1 MKQNYFINAL
11 AAILFFFA
19 VGLGAIYIFPWGNVD
34 WGKVSLIQDNLI
46 VVTGTS
52 KEQKRNEIA
61 RFTAGASAVNDDRDT
76 AVNEV
81 NGIVTKITEAV
92 KTFGVKDEDIKTSN
106 LSIYQEEENYYEEGV
121 QKRRKGQW
129 RVSNNVEVVLRNVD
143 EASQLADILTKNGAT
158 NVYGPML
165 TLDDSQKAGD
175 ELLASAIEDAREKAE
190 IMAEAAGGSL
200 GEVVSVVE
208 GSSPTSIYR
217 AMSEMGGGGG
227 IPIEPGS
234 SMVSKSVVVSFR
246 LK

>member
-1 MKQNYFINAL
+1 MKQNYFVNIL
-11 AAILFFFA
+11 AGILFFFA
-19 VGLGAIYIFPWGNVD
+19 VGLGAIYMFPWGNMN
-34 WGKVSLIQDNLI
+34 WGRVSIQNNLI

-61 RFTAGASAVNDDRDT
+61 RFTAGASSVNDDRDT
-76 AVNEV
+76 AVSEV
-81 NGIVTKITEAV
+81 NEIVVKITEAV
-92 KTFGVKDEDIKTSN
+92 KTFGIKEADIKTSN
-106 LSIYQEEENYYEEGV
+106 LSIYQEEESYWENGV

-129 RVSNNVEVVLRNVD
+129 RVSNNIEVVLRNVD

-165 TLDDSQKAGD
+165 SLDDSQKAAD

-190 IMAEAAGGSL
+190 IMAEAAGGVL

-208 GSSPTSIYR
+208 GSSATSVYR
-217 AMSEMGGGGG
+217 SMVFEGGGGG

-234 SMVSKSVVVSFR
+234 STVSKSVVVSFR

>member
-1 MKQNYFINAL
+1 MKQNYFINIL
-11 AAILFFFA
+11 AAVLFFFT
-19 VGLGAIYIFPWGNVD
+19 VGLGALYMFPWQSMD
-34 WGKVSLIQDNLI
+34 WGKLALSQDKLI

-61 RFTAGASAVNDDRDT
+61 KFTAGASAVNNDREAAT
-76 AVNEV
+76 KEV
-81 NGIVTKITEAV
+81 NDIVNKITEAV
-92 KTFGVKDEDIKTSN
+92 KTFGIKEADIKTSN
-106 LSIYQEEENYYEEGV
+106 LSIYQEEESYYEDGV

-129 RVSNNVEVVLRNVD
+129 RVSNNIEVTLRNVD
-143 EASQLADILTKNGAT
+143 DASQLADILTKNGAT

-165 TLDDSQKAGD
+165 TLDDTQKAGD
-175 ELLASAIEDAREKAE
+175 ELLTSAIEDAREKAE
-190 IMAEAAGGSL
+190 IMAKAAGGSL

-208 GSSPTSIYR
+208 GSSPVGVYR

-246 LK
+246 LR